1 MKNFFSLVNLT
12 IGLLFLL
19 VGSGI
24 FVSIS
29 RTPAN
34 AGAGFVALL
43 IAAVCLW
50 LAKQSV
56 FDGKVQ
62 LP

>member
-24 FVSIS
+24 FTSIS
-29 RTPAN
+29 LTPAN
-34 AGAGFVALL
+34 AGAGLVALL
-43 IAAVCLW
+43 IAAACLW

-56 FDGKVQ
+56 FAGKEQ

>member
-1 MKNFFSLVNLT
+1 MKKFFSVVNLT
-12 IGLLFLL
+12 IGLLFLV

-43 IAAVCLW
+43 IAAACLW

-56 FDGKVQ
+56 FEAKAQ

>member
-24 FVSIS
+24 FASIS

-34 AGAGFVALL
+34 AGAALVALL

-50 LAKQSV
+50 LAKQSA
-56 FDGKVQ
+56 FEGKAQ

>member
-1 MKNFFSLVNLT
+1 MQKFFSLVNLT

-56 FDGKVQ
+56 FQDKVQ

>member
-12 IGLLFLL
+12 VGLLFLL

-24 FVSIS
+24 FTSIS
-29 RTPAN
+29 HTPAN
-34 AGAGFVALL
+34 AGAALVALL

-56 FDGKVQ
+56 FEGKAQ

>member
-1 MKNFFSLVNLT
+1 MKKFFSLVNLT
-12 IGLLFLL
+12 VGLLFLL
-19 VGSGI
+19 VGSSI
-24 FVSIS
+24 LFSIS
-29 RTPAN
+29 RAPAN

-50 LAKQSV
+50 LARQSASE
-56 FDGKVQ
+56 GKVQ

>member
-1 MKNFFSLVNLT
+1 MQKFFSLVNLA

-29 RTPAN
+29 HTPAN

-43 IAAVCLW
+43 IAAACLW

-56 FDGKVQ
+56 FAGKVQ

>member
-1 MKNFFSLVNLT
+1 MKNFFSLVNL
-12 IGLLFLL
+12 ILGLLLLL

-24 FVSIS
+24 FVSLS

-34 AGAGFVALL
+34 AGAGVFALL
-43 IAAVCLW
+43 VAAVCLW

-56 FDGKVQ
+56 FAGKA

>member
-1 MKNFFSLVNLT
+1 MKNFFGLVNLT
-12 IGLLFLL
+12 IGLLFLV

-34 AGAGFVALL
+34 AGAALVALL

>member
-1 MKNFFSLVNLT
+1 MQKFFSLVNLT

-24 FVSIS
+24 FVSLS

-43 IAAVCLW
+43 IAAACLW

-56 FDGKVQ
+56 FQSKVQ
-62 LP
+62 LS

>member
-1 MKNFFSLVNLT
+1 MKKFFSVVNLT
-12 IGLLFLL
+12 IGLVFLL

-24 FVSIS
+24 FASIS

-34 AGAGFVALL
+34 AGAAFVALL
-43 IAAVCLW
+43 IAVVCLW

-56 FDGKVQ
+56 FADKTQ

>member
-1 MKNFFSLVNLT
+1 MKKFFSLVNLT

-34 AGAGFVALL
+34 AGAAFVALL
-43 IAAVCLW
+43 IAAACLW

-56 FDGKVQ
+56 FAGKAQ

>member
-34 AGAGFVALL
+34 TGAGLVALL
-43 IAAVCLW
+43 IAAACLW

-56 FDGKVQ
+56 FAGKEQ